1 MTKKPVMIEINAD
14 RLTEIIDQMSVM
26 ADQINSSKASIVRI
40 TLLLHDLIGVTP
52 RDVPHGA

>member
-1 MTKKPVMIEINAD
+1 MKKPVMIEINAD

-52 RDVPHGA
+52 RDVPHGT

>member
-1 MTKKPVMIEINAD
+1 MIEINAD

-26 ADQINSSKASIVRI
+26 ADQINSSKASIIRI

-52 RDVPHGA
+52 KDRP